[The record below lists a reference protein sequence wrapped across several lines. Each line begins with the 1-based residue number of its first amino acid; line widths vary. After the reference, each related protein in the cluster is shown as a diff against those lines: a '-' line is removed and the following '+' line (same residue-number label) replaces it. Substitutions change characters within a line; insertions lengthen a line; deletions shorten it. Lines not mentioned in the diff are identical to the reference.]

1 MSDTKILNRQ
11 IEAVQ
16 LGTYCTIIKDMLI
29 QYRSLSIVKIA
40 VFSFILKKQS
50 TLQIECYN
58 AKNTTDLVLKALT
71 QIAGRQKEFLCQIPY
86 ILQALDLLIKNNICD
101 QHQGEIMCRLPSTA
115 SHHAISGFL
124 HNAILESHTFTDRQ
138 FLKEVISI
146 V

>member
-40 VFSFILKKQS
+40 VFSFILKKQN
-50 TLQIECYN
+50 TLQIECYT

-71 QIAGRQKEFLCQIPY
+71 QISGRQKEFLCQIPY

-101 QHQGEIMCRLPSTA
+101 QHQGEIMCRLPALPTTMLYQA
-115 SHHAISGFL
+115 FFIMQFWR
-124 HNAILESHTFTDRQ
+124 AILSQIGNF
-138 FLKEVISI
+138 
-146 V
+146 